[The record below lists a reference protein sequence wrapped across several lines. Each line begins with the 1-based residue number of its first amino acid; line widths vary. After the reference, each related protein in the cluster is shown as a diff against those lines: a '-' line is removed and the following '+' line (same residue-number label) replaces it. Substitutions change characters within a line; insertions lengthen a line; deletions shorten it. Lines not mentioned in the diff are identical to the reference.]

1 MTRHIPSNETA
12 TAPPLAIADYARIHA
27 VARAVLAGLGESSAT
42 KSCIFFSLIGA
53 YLLERRHRRSA
64 RPMAGAAFYAVE
76 VASDDS
82 LEVLTYARF
91 EDDGVVS
98 DYESFHCWV
107 ECDGWAIDFMAPLF
121 GDLLREQKRP
131 VNAPPQMFQRPLS
144 TMTPIGEPSA
154 EPGDFLLLP
163 NRPLTN
169 DVLRRAMA
177 KPATGDLAEVCTHWY
192 RPAPQPMQ
200 PSLMMG
206 SDDGSIVSLKLQL
219 PSLVG

>member
-1 MTRHIPSNETA
+1 MTTDTD

-27 VARAVLAGLGESSAT
+27 VARAVLAGLGENSAT

-53 YLLERRHRRSA
+53 YLLERHHRLSA
-64 RPMAGAAFYAVE
+64 QPMAGAALYAVE

-91 EDDGVVS
+91 EEDSVVS

-107 ECDGWAIDFMAPLF
+107 ECKGWAIDFMGPLF
-121 GDLLREQKRP
+121 GDILREQKRM
-131 VNAPPQMFQRPLS
+131 VKAPPSMFQRPLS
-144 TMTPIGEPSA
+144 AMTPIGDPLV

-163 NRPLTN
+163 NRALTN

-192 RPAPQPMQ
+192 RPTPQPMQ

-206 SDDGSIVSLKLQL
+206 SDDGSLVSLKLKL
-219 PSLVG
+219 PSLIG

>member
-1 MTRHIPSNETA
+1 MTTDTVTIETN

-27 VARAVLAGLGESSAT
+27 VARAVLAGLGENSAT

-53 YLLERRHRRSA
+53 YLLEYHHNLSA
-64 RPMAGAAFYAVE
+64 RPMAGAALYAVE

-121 GDLLREQKRP
+121 GDIMREQKRA
-131 VNAPPQMFQRPLS
+131 VQAPPRMFQSPLS
-144 TMTPIGEPSA
+144 AMTPIGEPFA
-154 EPGDFLLLP
+154 QPGDFLLLP

-177 KPATGDLAEVCTHWY
+177 KPATSDLAKVCTHWY
-192 RPAPQPMQ
+192 RPTPQPMQ
-200 PSLMMG
+200 PSLMMA
-206 SDDGSIVSLKLQL
+206 SDDGSMAALQLKL
-219 PSLVG
+219 PSLIG